1 MLYIEI
7 SATNELEGPL
17 CRMCGGET
25 RLFGIESHPLIGQ
38 LRVLSYVCPDGE
50 AVRVDTALLPRA
62 REQLSVSP

>member
-1 MLYIEI
+1 MSWKDRSVECAGAKQGF
-7 SATNELEGPL
+7 SESKAT
-17 CRMCGGET
+17 R
-25 RLFGIESHPLIGQ
+25 LIGQ